1 MSAIHGGMISEFV
14 LVLIVVAR
22 GSYHF
27 WRSDRTWREDKAGFV
42 HMINGPKAAT
52 TNSQGSISILDISWA
67 DDVQL
72 GRASEDSVDHLHAF
86 YSIMDTKQRSKE
98 AA

>member
-1 MSAIHGGMISEFV
+1 MI
-14 LVLIVVAR
+14 
-22 GSYHF
+22 
-27 WRSDRTWREDKAGFV
+27 K
-42 HMINGPKAAT
+42 GPKAAT
-52 TNSQGSISILDISWA
+52 RNSQGSISILDISWA

-86 YSIMDTKQRSKE
+86 YSIMDTKQRSSE